1 MIVVDPPGF
10 PLPAPRFPPSRFDT
24 LRTMKIFAGTFVVAA
39 LCFAA
44 GRSLSAQD
52 KASFTVTLVPPV
64 HGNVQLTPPLAADGK
79 YPAGTV
85 VTVTTTPDPGYALDS
100 AWYSVPGRF
109 GQMYHEGMTRDF
121 KVTID
126 QDKRIGASFIEEAA
140 VKDLVVTNDIVYA
153 KPGVKP
159 LKYDVFAPK
168 GAKNLPIVV
177 IVHGGGWTANDEDVM
192 RGLARELTKGGK
204 FVVASMDYRWAGKAD
219 GDSSGNTMA
228 DLIGDVFGGIAH
240 IMEHATQYGG
250 DPTRIGVTGDSAGGH
265 LSAAASLMTNMI
277 GSRGFGKA
285 PGVFE
290 FMPTYMPKGKTVEQ
304 VRDDLSKAIKAA
316 APSYG
321 VFSAATLDPYSSDPA
336 ADQSWKEAI
345 APVSHI
351 PPATERSVPQFL
363 TRGTRD
369 PLITDAMVKEFV
381 DALVKAGQRAE
392 YIQVGGASHAFF
404 DWKPDDTTK
413 ATFAKYGVY
422 YAAAM
427 KTFFMSVLY

>member
-1 MIVVDPPGF
+1 
-10 PLPAPRFPPSRFDT
+10 
-24 LRTMKIFAGTFVVAA
+24 
-39 LCFAA
+39 
-44 GRSLSAQD
+44 
-52 KASFTVTLVPPV
+52 
-64 HGNVQLTPPLAADGK
+64 VQLTPPLPADGK

-85 VTVTTTPDPGYALDS
+85 VTVATTPDAGYVLDS

-109 GQMYHEGMTRDF
+109 GQMYHEGMTPAF

-126 QDKRIGASFIEEAA
+126 QDKRIGASFIDAAA

-159 LKYDVFAPK
+159 LKYDVFSPK
-168 GAKNLPIVV
+168 GAKNLPIIV
-177 IVHGGGWTANDEDVM
+177 IIHGGGWTANDEDIM
-192 RGLARELTKGGK
+192 RGLARELTRGGK
-204 FVVASMDYRWAGKAD
+204 FVVFSMDYRWAGKAD
-219 GDSSGNTMA
+219 GDATPNTMA
-228 DLIGDVFGGIAH
+228 DLIDDVFGGIAH
-240 IMEHATQYGG
+240 IMEHAAQYGG
-250 DPTRIGVTGDSAGGH
+250 DPARIGVTGDSAGGH

-277 GSRGFGKA
+277 GSRGFGKT

-290 FMPTYMPKGKTVEQ
+290 FLPSYVPKGKTVEQ
-304 VRDDLSKAIKAA
+304 LRDDMTKAIKAA

-321 VFSAATLDPYSSDPA
+321 VFSAAMLNAYSDNPA

-345 APVSHI
+345 APLSHI

-363 TRGTRD
+363 TRGTTD
-369 PLITDAMVKEFV
+369 PLITDVAVKEFV
-381 DALVKAGQRAE
+381 DGLVKAGQRAE
-392 YIQVGGASHAFF
+392 YVQVGGASHAFF

-427 KTFFMSVLY
+427 KSFFLSVFDQPSSTSGTR

>member
-1 MIVVDPPGF
+1 MTHVAKALMITG
-10 PLPAPRFPPSRFDT
+10 LSLA
-24 LRTMKIFAGTFVVAA
+24 
-39 LCFAA
+39 AA
-44 GRSLSAQD
+44 GALRAQD
-52 KASFTVTLVPPV
+52 KAFTVTLVPPV
-64 HGNVQLTPPLAADGK
+64 HGKVQLAPALPADGK

-85 VTVTTTPDPGYALDS
+85 VTVTATPDSGFALDS

-109 GQMYHEGMTRDF
+109 GQMYHEGMARDF

-126 QDKRIGASFIEEAA
+126 QDKRIGASFIEESA
-140 VKDLVVTNDIVYA
+140 VKDLVVTHDIVYA

-159 LKYDVFAPK
+159 LKYDVFAPN
-168 GAKNLPIVV
+168 GAKNLPVIV
-177 IVHGGGWTANDEDVM
+177 IVHGGGWTANDEDIM

-219 GDSSGNTMA
+219 GDPVGNTMA
-228 DLIGDVFGGIAH
+228 DLIDDVFGGIAH
-240 IMEHATQYGG
+240 IMEHASQYGG
-250 DPTRIGVTGDSAGGH
+250 DPARIGVTGDSAGGH
-265 LSAAASLMTNMI
+265 LSAVASLMTNMI
-277 GSRGFGKA
+277 GSRGFGKT

-290 FMPTYMPKGKTVEQ
+290 FMPSYMPKGKTVDQ
-304 VRDDLSKAIKAA
+304 VRDDMSKAIKAA

-321 VFSAATLDPYSSDPA
+321 VFSGSLLNTYSDNPA
-336 ADQSWKEAI
+336 ADQTWKDAI
-345 APVSHI
+345 APLVHI
-351 PPATERSVPQFL
+351 PQATERSVPQFL

-369 PLITDAMVKEFV
+369 PLITDAAVKEFV

-404 DWKPDDTTK
+404 DWKPDETTK

-427 KTFFMSVLY
+427 RNFFLSVLSS

>member
-1 MIVVDPPGF
+1 MTSVSYAFIV
-10 PLPAPRFPPSRFDT
+10 
-24 LRTMKIFAGTFVVAA
+24 AGLSVAVAA
-39 LCFAA
+39 PL
-44 GRSLSAQD
+44 RAQD
-52 KASFTVTLVPPV
+52 KSFTVTLVPPV
-64 HGNVQLTPPLAADGK
+64 HGKVQLTPPLPADGK

-85 VTVTTTPDPGYALDS
+85 VTVAATPDAGYVLDS

-109 GQMYHEGMTRDF
+109 GQMYHEGMTPAF

-126 QDKRIGASFIEEAA
+126 QDKRIGASFIDASA

-159 LKYDVFAPK
+159 LKYDVFSPK
-168 GAKNLPIVV
+168 GARNLPIIV
-177 IVHGGGWTANDEDVM
+177 IIHGGGWTANDEDIM

-204 FVVASMDYRWAGKAD
+204 FVVFSMDYRWAGKAD
-219 GDSSGNTMA
+219 GDATGNTMA
-228 DLIGDVFGGIAH
+228 DLIDDVFGGIAH
-240 IMEHATQYGG
+240 LMEHATQYGA

-277 GSRGFGKA
+277 GSRGFGKT

-290 FMPTYMPKGKTVEQ
+290 FLPSYLPKGKTVEQ
-304 VRDDLSKAIKAA
+304 VRDEMTKAIKAA

-321 VFSAATLDPYSSDPA
+321 VFSAAMLNAYSDNPA

-345 APVSHI
+345 APLSHI
-351 PPATERSVPQFL
+351 PPATERAVPQFL

-369 PLITDAMVKEFV
+369 PLITDAAVKEFV

-392 YIQVGGASHAFF
+392 YIQIGGASHAFF
-404 DWKPDDTTK
+404 DWKPDETTK
-413 ATFAKYGVY
+413 ATFEKYGVY
-422 YAAAM
+422 YAASM
-427 KTFFMSVLY
+427 KAFFLSVLDQGPPSSGTR